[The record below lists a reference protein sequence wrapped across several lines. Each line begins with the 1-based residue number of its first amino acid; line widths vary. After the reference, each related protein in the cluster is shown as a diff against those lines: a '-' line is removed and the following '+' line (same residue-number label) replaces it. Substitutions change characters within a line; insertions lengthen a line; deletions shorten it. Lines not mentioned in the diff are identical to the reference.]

1 MLVDLAASPP
11 ARFDGVDVCT
21 VAFERFAPG
30 VVDAL
35 VAEGGVYACAGGL
48 MIEHPLVA
56 PHIARVDG
64 ALDSVMGLCKARVRS
79 LLAEHAAACAEP

>member
-1 MLVDLAASPP
+1 M
-11 ARFDGVDVCT
+11 
-21 VAFERFAPG
+21 
-30 VVDAL
+30 
-35 VAEGGVYACAGGL
+35 YACAGGL

-79 LLAEHAAACAEP
+79 LLAEHAAACAES